1 MSSLVAETGPGRARL
16 NGRGSRGVPRIARV
30 IPPHEALFAEL
41 AELIAIPS
49 VSADPAHAGDV
60 RRAAEWV
67 SARISSAGGMA
78 ELQERGGRPLVVGE
92 VRASSG
98 EGAPTVIAYA
108 HLDVQPPDPVELWE
122 SDPWALVER
131 DGQLFAR
138 GVADDKAHLFMLL
151 EATRLLAAAG
161 ELPVDVRFA
170 IDAEEEV
177 GGHSVVDW
185 VEEDTG
191 RADVALILDGG
202 YATETLPSICTAL
215 RGMCYFH
222 LTLRTGERDLHS
234 GMYGG
239 AALTATHA
247 LVEVL
252 SAVLPGP
259 NGRLPEPLRAGIIP
273 PTAEEVAG
281 WAALPRG
288 SEELASQGAR
298 ANDAA
303 AAEEFYI
310 RTTAE
315 PSITVNG
322 VESGSPRLQKT
333 VLPVEAV
340 ANLSIRLAP
349 GQSTGEIAPVLEG
362 LLHAATP
369 EWASLDVEL
378 WSTGEPGFVDP
389 AAPAVRIA
397 QDAFE
402 HTLGTRPVLTRSGGS
417 IPVVAALGARG
428 IPAIVTGFAR
438 PTAHIHSPNE
448 HLPASALRDGLA
460 ATVELLRRLSALA

>member
-1 MSSLVAETGPGRARL
+1 
-16 NGRGSRGVPRIARV
+16 V
-30 IPPHEALFAEL
+30 IPPHDALVAEL

-49 VSADPAHAGDV
+49 VSADPERAGDV

-67 SARISSAGGMA
+67 AERIRRAGGTA

-92 VRASSG
+92 VAASTG
-98 EGAPTVIAYA
+98 EGAPTALVYA
-108 HLDVQPPDPVELWE
+108 HLDVQPPEPLDLWE
-122 SDPWALVER
+122 SDPWELVER
-131 DGQLFAR
+131 NGSLVAR

-151 EATRLLAAAG
+151 QATELLAAAG
-161 ELPVDVRFA
+161 ELPVNVRFA
-170 IDAEEEV
+170 IDAEEEI

-185 VEEDTG
+185 VGEDTG
-191 RADVALILDGG
+191 PADVAVVLDGG
-202 YATETLPSICTAL
+202 YATESLPSICTAL
-215 RGMCYFH
+215 RGICYLH
-222 LTLRTGERDLHS
+222 LTVRTGERDLHS

-247 LVEVL
+247 LVQIL
-252 SAVLPGP
+252 QAALPGP
-259 NGRLPEPLRAGIIP
+259 DGLLPDALRAGIVP
-273 PTAEEVAG
+273 PTADEIAG
-281 WAALPRG
+281 WETLPPG
-288 SEELASQGAR
+288 SAELASQGALPVD
-298 ANDAA
+298 ANA
-303 AAEEFYI
+303 AAEFYV

-322 VESGSPRLQKT
+322 FESGSPRLQKT
-333 VLPVEAV
+333 VLPVEAH

-349 GQSTGEIAPVLEG
+349 GQSPAEMAPVLER

-369 EWASLDVEL
+369 DGATLEVDL

-402 HTLGTRPVLTRSGGS
+402 HVLGTRPVLTRSGGS

-428 IPAIVTGFAR
+428 VPAIVTGFAR
-438 PTAHIHSPNE
+438 PTAQIHSPNE
-448 HLPASALRDGLA
+448 RIPAGALREGLTT
-460 ATVELLRRLSALA
+460 TVELLRRLAALG